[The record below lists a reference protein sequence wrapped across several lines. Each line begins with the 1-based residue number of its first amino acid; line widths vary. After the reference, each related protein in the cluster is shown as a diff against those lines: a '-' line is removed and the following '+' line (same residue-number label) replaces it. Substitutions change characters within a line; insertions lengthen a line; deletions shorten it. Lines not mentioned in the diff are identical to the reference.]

1 MRQAAA
7 ATAEG
12 FWAGVRAIGPG
23 KTQRQVEGAVL
34 DACLAA
40 GSDGPSLWPWV
51 RSGPYTLENTLF
63 EPFVDYHNLDRRMQ
77 AGEVVRLD
85 LGCDF
90 QMYKGDF
97 GRTIP
102 VSGHFDEG
110 QRETMELLN
119 GAYLAGVDTLRPG
132 GSSADVFKATLAYIS
147 QHQGE
152 LKTGTAKNAA
162 ADALKR
168 KGYAL
173 HGLGIDMAEGA
184 PKSFQ
189 VGNVLCYEP
198 LLTAGDQAFFVEDT
212 FLITAAGHE
221 VLNPAL
227 PYSPR
232 DIESAMSQRAQ
243 AAK

>member
-1 MRQAAA
+1 
-7 ATAEG
+7 
-12 FWAGVRAIGPG
+12 
-23 KTQRQVEGAVL
+23 
-34 DACLAA
+34 
-40 GSDGPSLWPWV
+40 
-51 RSGPYTLENTLF
+51 
-63 EPFVDYHNLDRRMQ
+63 
-77 AGEVVRLD
+77 
-85 LGCDF
+85 
-90 QMYKGDF
+90 
-97 GRTIP
+97 
-102 VSGHFDEG
+102 
-110 QRETMELLN
+110 
-119 GAYLAGVDTLRPG
+119 
-132 GSSADVFKATLAYIS
+132 
-147 QHQGE
+147 
-152 LKTGTAKNAA
+152 LKTATAKNAA

-173 HGLGIDMAEGA
+173 HGLGMDMAEGA